1 MKYKDAR
8 KTKITAEDKWEIL
21 VDLEKR
27 LVFPAEIVVTALRP
41 DMVLVERLKKMV
53 MIFELTVP
61 CEDRMMEA
69 NVRKS
74 NKYEELRQECE
85 DAGWKAR
92 CYAIEVGCRGFAGHS
107 LRTFF
112 KAVGMNGRK
121 LCGNLERVAVAA
133 EKASAWLWMKRDEI
147 WIRNHE

>member
-41 DMVLVERLKKMV
+41 EMV
-53 MIFELTVP
+53 MIVELTVP
-61 CEDRMMEA
+61 WEERMMEA

-92 CYAIEVGCRGFAGHS
+92 CYAIEVGCRGFARHS
-107 LRTFF
+107 LHTFS
-112 KAVGMNGRK
+112 R
-121 LCGNLERVAVAA
+121 R
-133 EKASAWLWMKRDEI
+133 
-147 WIRNHE
+147 